1 MMLSNPAQTELSF
14 PDTPP
19 VGKNERAG
27 VISLEDR
34 IVPYVL
40 RRSARRSISLQ
51 IDHRGLR
58 VSAPQR
64 SSIGEVEAMI
74 LQNAK
79 WVLDKLDEWR
89 TRRRPE
95 KFLINDGVKL
105 PYLDGELT
113 IRLANGRNQALW
125 NEHATHTLTL
135 FVRSVERAGAV
146 LEEAL
151 RGKAHDYFSGRL
163 IHFAAMLG
171 VTTPKLFLSAARTRW
186 GSCSLL
192 TGIRLNWRL
201 IHFPP
206 HVIDYVIIHELAHL
220 IEMNHS
226 PRFWKI
232 VESFCPDYKLL
243 KLELKSLANI
253 CPVW

>member
-1 MMLSNPAQTELSF
+1 MFADPAQTELLF
-14 PDTPP
+14 PDATP
-19 VGKNERAG
+19 VGKNERACT
-27 VISLEDR
+27 ICLEDR
-34 IVPYVL
+34 IVPYIL

-58 VSAPQR
+58 VSASQR
-64 SSIGEVEAMI
+64 ASITQIEAMI
-74 LQNAK
+74 DQHAR

-95 KFLINDGVKL
+95 KILITDGIKL
-105 PYLDGELT
+105 PYLDGEIT
-113 IRLANGRNQALW
+113 IRLANGRNQAQW
-125 NEHATHTLTL
+125 NEHATQTLTL
-135 FVRSVERAGAV
+135 IARSAERAGSV

-151 RGKAHDYFSGRL
+151 RGKAYDYFSIRL
-163 IHFAAMLG
+163 SHFAAVLG
-171 VTTPKLFLSAARTRW
+171 VNAPKLSLSAARTRW

-201 IHFPP
+201 IHFPAR
-206 HVIDYVIIHELAHL
+206 VIDYVIIHELAHL

-226 PRFWKI
+226 QRFWKI
-232 VESFCPDYKLL
+232 VESFCPDYKVLQ
-243 KLELKSLANI
+243 LELKKLANI